1 MSKGTQVK
9 LKQLLDLI
17 DYNRE
22 STIERLQICRPNSSW
37 DECDEVS
44 TGSALLL
51 PLYEAVVNEIE
62 AVEPNVIRISID
74 WDALNLYGWANGKG
88 ETTG

>member
-1 MSKGTQVK
+1 MSNGTQVK

-22 STIERLQICRPNSSW
+22 STTERLQICRPNSDW
-37 DECDEVS
+37 DDCDDVA

-51 PLYEAVVNEIE
+51 PLYEAVVKEIE
-62 AVEPNVIRISID
+62 AIEYDVIRISID
-74 WDALNLYGWANGKG
+74 WDALNLYGWANDKW
-88 ETTG
+88 ETTE